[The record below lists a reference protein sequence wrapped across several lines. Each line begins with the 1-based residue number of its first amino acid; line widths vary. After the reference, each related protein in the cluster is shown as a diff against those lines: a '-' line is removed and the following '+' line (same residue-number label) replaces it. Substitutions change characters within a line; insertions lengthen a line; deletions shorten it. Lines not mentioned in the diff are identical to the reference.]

1 MTGRES
7 QRAAIIEPIES
18 SIEEINNAA
27 VLASQLEDT
36 EIAVWLEWLSEELDE
51 LLINIKEAPEDL
63 SVLQEEE

>member
-27 VLASQLEDT
+27 VLASELGNS

-51 LLINIKEAPEDL
+51 LLINIIEGAEDL
-63 SVLQEEE
+63 SVLQEGE